1 MAWIDRWTLSIFYK
15 IEKKTLEWLI
25 KTQENIKLGVWFFFF
40 QNNWY

>member
-15 IEKKTLEWLI
+15 IEKSLEWLI
-25 KTQENIKLGVWFFFF
+25 KTQENIKLGMWGFFF